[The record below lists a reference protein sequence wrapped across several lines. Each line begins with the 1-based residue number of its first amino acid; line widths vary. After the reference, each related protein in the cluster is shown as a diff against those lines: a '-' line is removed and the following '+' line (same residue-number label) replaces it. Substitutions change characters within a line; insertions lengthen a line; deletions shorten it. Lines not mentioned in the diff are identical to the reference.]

1 MDNKEYENKYR
12 RTTIVLR
19 VLGFIF
25 LPIGIILIG
34 IGMSSFFSTFGSGE
48 MPSGFYLVF
57 AGFPFFAA
65 GGACLTL
72 GFRRKMTEFM
82 VTTTAPVMKDF
93 SNYMIDGTSDSVSK
107 VAGKIAKEIK
117 GNNGAATVEGVTA
130 NTCSKCG
137 HVNPANAS
145 FCAKCGAPLTKVCP
159 HCGATNDD
167 GAKFCNSCGRE
178 LF

>member
-48 MPSGFYLVF
+48 MSSGFYLVF

-93 SNYMIDGTSDSVSK
+93 SNYIIDGTSDSVSK

-117 GNNGAATVEGVTA
+117 SSNNANTVEGVTA
-130 NTCSKCG
+130 NTCAKCG